1 MKKKQRFAWKCC
13 CTQAWKLFEK
23 IRPWAKDQELFWKI
37 HEKFTAARRKS
48 LKISFVWFYANA
60 NKINKEI
67 RGQDA
72 RRLTDSG
79 LSGFINACKIK
90 LLWVQRKRQS
100 KKTHQ
105 LPAIMQWHS
114 ILREGIIKASISLPC
129 YDKKSGRLTPD
140 RRFNIGQV
148 PVSLT
153 IDCKTSRKGIQT

>member
-1 MKKKQRFAWKCC
+1 MLLHTGMKTFWKDKTLNKRSGTFLENPSEVHSSKKK
-13 CTQAWKLFEK
+13 KLEN
-23 IRPWAKDQELFWKI
+23 
-37 HEKFTAARRKS
+37 
-48 LKISFVWFYANA
+48 SFVWFYANA

-67 RGQDA
+67 REQDA
-72 RRLTDSG
+72 RRLTSSG

-114 ILREGIIKASISLPC
+114 MLREGIIKTSISLPC
-129 YDKKSGRLTPD
+129 YDKKWGRLTPD

-148 PVSLT
+148 PVTLT